1 MPATARVQ
9 LPERIIHRPQRL
21 DLLAMQLQALACMLH
36 SSTIRLRRHHDPNI
50 SSRRFQASVQG
61 KQLLLIQLPC
71 GGGQPRP

>member
-9 LPERIIHRPQRL
+9 LPERITGRNASTCSRCGFKPWP
-21 DLLAMQLQALACMLH
+21 ALLH
-36 SSTIRLRRHHDPNI
+36 SSTIAPSRRHHDPNI